1 MKINKLDRQGLNFC
15 GYTAQFFFVQKQW
28 RKMSEK
34 VELKST
40 KKIAK
45 ENKSRKNNNVTVKT
59 LNFTQRTFF
68 FEL

>member
-34 VELKST
+34 VESKST
-40 KKIAK
+40 KKLQ
-45 ENKSRKNNNVTVKT
+45 RKTNPERITM
-59 LNFTQRTFF
+59 
-68 FEL
+68 